1 MEQEERRRVPRYQFI
16 APAELVEETS
26 GARSNS
32 WVADIGS
39 QGCSLSISNP
49 PRTGSVVWLKIGT
62 DPRERFQARSI
73 VVHSN
78 GGHVGLLFS
87 EVQPHSVAILE
98 KWLASAKFP
107 KQVSVKRAESD

>member
-16 APAELVEETS
+16 APAELVEEAS
-26 GARSNS
+26 GERSNS

-39 QGCSLSISNP
+39 QGCALSISNP
-49 PRTGSVVWLKIGT
+49 PRAGSVVLLRVGT

-78 GGHVGLLFS
+78 GGHVGLRFS
-87 EVQPHSVAILE
+87 EVEPHSAAILE

-107 KQVSVKRAESD
+107 KQVSVKRTD